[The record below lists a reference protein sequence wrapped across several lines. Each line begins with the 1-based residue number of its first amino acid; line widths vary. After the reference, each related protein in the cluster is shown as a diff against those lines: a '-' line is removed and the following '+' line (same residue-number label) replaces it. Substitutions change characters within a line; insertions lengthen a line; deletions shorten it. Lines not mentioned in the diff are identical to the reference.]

1 MSERY
6 LFWPKPTVYYP
17 FDDPNGLWPKEE
29 SRISEWAFSTGASKN
44 KVTSA
49 DWESVRKT
57 SYMANTFGKLGW
69 KVPARPPILPK
80 DFGGVG
86 NLPYKPYAAEILTGP
101 APFPEAG
108 ELTKPWTFMGKTYS
122 V

>member
-1 MSERY
+1 M
-6 LFWPKPTVYYP
+6 YYP

-49 DWESVRKT
+49 DWQGVRKT

-69 KVPARPPILPK
+69 KVPTRPPILPA

-86 NLPYKPYAAEILTGP
+86 NLPYKPYAAEILRGP

-108 ELTKPWTFMGKTYS
+108 DLTKPWTFMGKTYNP
-122 V
+122 